1 LTAGDYPDAPAFYT
15 FVIGASQF
23 VANSGDLGQGAGPIS
38 LGLTGLP
45 EAHHNAQHDDP
56 IPRRTPTPLRSP
68 RGASLRPTT
77 VTLEL
82 PDVTKRPQ
90 KSAAFYF
97 AAWIQSEDRNMKFDD
112 FPASALMNITTRP
125 PLVFV
130 RGEGSWLWD
139 HEGKRYLDFVQG
151 WAVNC
156 LGHSPA
162 VITNA
167 LVEQSRKLIT
177 PSPAFYN
184 EPSMRLAKCI
194 VEHSCF
200 QRVFF
205 TNSGAE
211 ANEGAIKLA
220 RKWGALNKG
229 GAYEII
235 TFEDSFHGRTLATMS
250 ASGKP
255 QFREL
260 FEPKVPGFP
269 KAKLNDLA
277 SVERLITD
285 KTVAV
290 MLEPIQG
297 ETGVIIAT
305 DGFMG
310 DLRALTQQRGLL
322 LIVDE
327 IQTGVGRTGKL
338 WGYEH
343 SGVVPDIMTLG
354 KGLGGGVPLAALV
367 AKEKVSCFEPG
378 DQGGT
383 FNGNP
388 LMAAVGCAIMDVML
402 APGFLQAVEERGAY
416 LMKGLS
422 DLSARLGLGEVRGRG
437 LLVALDLKHDIATR
451 LVDIARDDGL
461 LLNAPRPNLLRFMPA
476 LTLSREETDIMLTM
490 LEDGLRRVMKS

>member
-1 LTAGDYPDAPAFYT
+1 M
-15 FVIGASQF
+15 
-23 VANSGDLGQGAGPIS
+23 N
-38 LGLTGLP
+38 
-45 EAHHNAQHDDP
+45 
-56 IPRRTPTPLRSP
+56 
-68 RGASLRPTT
+68 
-77 VTLEL
+77 
-82 PDVTKRPQ
+82 
-90 KSAAFYF
+90 F
-97 AAWIQSEDRNMKFDD
+97 AD
-112 FPASALMNITTRP
+112 FPVQTLMEITKRP

-130 RGEGSWLWD
+130 RGDGSWLWD

-156 LGHSPA
+156 LGHCPA
-162 VITNA
+162 IIAQA
-167 LVEQSRKLIT
+167 LAEQSRKLIT

-184 EPSMRLAKCI
+184 EPSMRLAQRI
-194 VEHSCF
+194 TENSCF

-229 GAYEII
+229 GAHEII
-235 TFEDSFHGRTLATMS
+235 TFDGSFHGRTLATMS
-250 ASGKP
+250 ASGKAE
-255 QFREL
+255 FREL

-269 KAKLNDLA
+269 KAKLNDIA
-277 SVERLITD
+277 SVEALING

-297 ETGVIIAT
+297 EVGVVMAT
-305 DGFMG
+305 DAFMR
-310 DLRALTQQRGLL
+310 DLRDLTARRGLL
-322 LIVDE
+322 LIADE

-343 SGVVPDIMTLG
+343 SGVRPDIMTLG

-367 AKEKVSCFEPG
+367 ATDAVSCFAPG

-388 LMAAVGCAIMDVML
+388 LMAAVGCAIMDAML
-402 APGFLQAVEERGAY
+402 APGFLESVQAQGDYVV
-416 LMKGLS
+416 KGLTA
-422 DLSARLGLGEVRGRG
+422 LSARRDLGEVRGRG
-437 LLVALDLKHDIATR
+437 LLLALDLKRDIASKVVE
-451 LVDIARDDGL
+451 LARDAGL

-476 LTLSREETDIMLTM
+476 LNLKREETDAMLST
-490 LEDGLRRVMKS
+490 LEKVLEQA

>member
-1 LTAGDYPDAPAFYT
+1 
-15 FVIGASQF
+15 
-23 VANSGDLGQGAGPIS
+23 
-38 LGLTGLP
+38 
-45 EAHHNAQHDDP
+45 
-56 IPRRTPTPLRSP
+56 
-68 RGASLRPTT
+68 
-77 VTLEL
+77 
-82 PDVTKRPQ
+82 
-90 KSAAFYF
+90 
-97 AAWIQSEDRNMKFDD
+97 MKFDD
-112 FPASALMNITTRP
+112 FPASALMEITTRP

-139 HEGKRYLDFVQG
+139 HAGKRYLDFIQG

-162 VITNA
+162 VITQA
-167 LVEQSRKLIT
+167 LLEQSRILIS

-184 EPSMRLAKCI
+184 EPSMRLAQRI

-200 QRVFF
+200 DRVFF

-220 RKWGALNKG
+220 RKWGAKNKS

-255 QFREL
+255 QFRDL

-277 SVERLITD
+277 SVERLISD
-285 KTVAV
+285 QTVAV

-305 DGFMG
+305 DAFMRE
-310 DLRALTQQRGLL
+310 LRELTQKHDLL

-338 WGYEH
+338 WGYEY
-343 SGVVPDIMTLG
+343 SGIEPDIMTLG

-367 AKEKVSCFEPG
+367 ASERVSCFEPG

-388 LMAAVGCAIMDVML
+388 LMAAVGCAIMDTML
-402 APGFLQAVEERGAY
+402 GTGFLQEVQARGDY
-416 LMKGLS
+416 LVKQLAALS
-422 DLSARLGLGEVRGRG
+422 SRRSLGEVRGRG
-437 LLVALDLKHDIATR
+437 LLVALDLKRDIAAN
-451 LVDIARDDGL
+451 VVEVARDDGL

-476 LTLSREETDIMLTM
+476 LNLSQGETDLMLSM
-490 LEDGLRRVMKS
+490 LEDVLRRVAPA

>member
-1 LTAGDYPDAPAFYT
+1 
-15 FVIGASQF
+15 
-23 VANSGDLGQGAGPIS
+23 
-38 LGLTGLP
+38 
-45 EAHHNAQHDDP
+45 
-56 IPRRTPTPLRSP
+56 
-68 RGASLRPTT
+68 
-77 VTLEL
+77 
-82 PDVTKRPQ
+82 
-90 KSAAFYF
+90 
-97 AAWIQSEDRNMKFDD
+97 MKFDD
-112 FPASALMNITTRP
+112 FPASALMEITTRP

-139 HEGKRYLDFVQG
+139 HAGKRYLDFVQG

-156 LGHSPA
+156 LGHCPG
-162 VITNA
+162 VITKA

-184 EPSMRLAKCI
+184 EPSMQLARRI

-220 RKWGALNKG
+220 RKWGAKNKG

-255 QFREL
+255 QFRDL

-305 DGFMG
+305 DAFMR
-310 DLRALTQQRGLL
+310 DLRDLTRRHGLL
-322 LIVDE
+322 LIADE

-338 WGYEH
+338 WGYEY
-343 SGVVPDIMTLG
+343 SGIEPDVMTLG

-367 AKEKVSCFEPG
+367 ATEKVSCFEPG

-388 LMAAVGCAIMDVML
+388 LMAAVGCAIMDTVL
-402 APGFLQAVEERGAY
+402 STGFLHEVEVCGAD
-416 LMKGLS
+416 LMKKLS
-422 DLSARLGLGEVRGRG
+422 ALSARHGLGEVRGRG
-437 LLVALDLKHDIATR
+437 LLVALDLKREIAAK
-451 LVDIARDDGL
+451 VVEIAREDGL

-476 LTLSREETDIMLTM
+476 LNLSQGETDLMLKL
-490 LEDGLRRVMKS
+490 LEDVLPRAAQA